1 MDPKLLAR
9 TAAHA
14 QKYLDSLPT
23 RPVKEHA
30 GREELVELLGGPIPE
45 DGEDALKTIDL
56 LAHAGEIG
64 TVACSGPR
72 YFGFVIGGS
81 VPAAQAADWL
91 TTAYDQNAGLY
102 AISPLNSVAEDI
114 AAEWL
119 LQLLKLPST
128 ASVGYVTG
136 GQMANFTGLAAG
148 RNEMLHRAG
157 WDVEQQGLQGAPKV
171 NVVVGDEAHIT
182 IFNSLRL
189 LGLGANTSKH
199 VQADRQGRMIA
210 EDLERVLRTCDGP
223 TIICAQAGN
232 VNSGAF
238 DPIDQIADLA
248 KQYKAWLH
256 VDGAFGLWAAVSPD
270 LQHHLKGVER
280 ADSWALDGHKWLNVP
295 YDCGIAIV
303 AHPRA
308 HRAAFASSASYLVQ
322 SSTRRDPHEYVPEFS
337 RRARGINVY
346 AALRSLG
353 RRGMQ
358 QIVERGCAQA
368 KQFARILADD
378 PRVRIMNEVVL
389 NQVVV
394 RFGDS
399 DELTAAVIER
409 VQQDGTCW
417 LSGTR
422 WQGSGAMRI
431 SVSNWSTT
439 DADVDASV
447 SAIVAA
453 LEALTVRNEVSSEK
467 TSAV

>member
-9 TAAHA
+9 TAEHA

-23 RPVKEHA
+23 RPVKERA
-30 GREELVELLGGPIPE
+30 TREELVAMLGGPIPQ
-45 DGEDALKTIDL
+45 DGEDALATIDL
-56 LAHAGEIG
+56 LAQAAEVG

-91 TTAYDQNAGLY
+91 TATYDQNAGLY
-102 AISPLNSVAEDI
+102 AISPLNSVAEDV

-119 LQLLKLPST
+119 LELLGLPKT

-148 RNEMLHRAG
+148 RNELLQRVG
-157 WDVEQQGLQGAPKV
+157 WDVEQDGLQGAPKID
-171 NVVVGDEAHIT
+171 VVLGDEAHVT

-189 LGLGANTSKH
+189 LGLGARTPKRIK
-199 VQADRQGRMIA
+199 ADNQGRMIA
-210 EDLERVLRTCDGP
+210 SDLAQVLKTCAGP
-223 TIICAQAGN
+223 TIVCAQAGN

-238 DPIDQIADLA
+238 DPLDQIAELA
-248 KQYKAWLH
+248 GKHKAWLH
-256 VDGAFGLWAAVSPD
+256 VDGAFGLWGALSPK
-270 LQHHLKGVER
+270 LKHYLTGVER

-295 YDCGIAIV
+295 YDCGIAII
-303 AHPRA
+303 ANPRA
-308 HRAAFASSASYLVQ
+308 HRAAFASTASYLVQ

-346 AALRSLG
+346 AAQRSLG
-353 RRGMQ
+353 RSGMQ

-368 KQFARILADD
+368 KLFAQLLSED
-378 PRVRIMNEVVL
+378 PRVRIMNDVVL

-394 RFGDS
+394 RFGEN

-409 VQQDGTCW
+409 VQQDGVCW

-439 DADVDASV
+439 DKDVELSA
-447 SAIVAA
+447 SAILAA
-453 LEALTVRNEVSSEK
+453 LDAEAGKSMV
-467 TSAV
+467 AD

>member
-23 RPVKEHA
+23 RPVKENA
-30 GREELVELLGGPIPE
+30 SREELIALLGGPIPE
-45 DGEDALKTIDL
+45 NGEDPVTTIDL
-56 LAHAGEIG
+56 LAHAGDIG

-81 VPAAQAADWL
+81 IPAAQAADWL
-91 TTAYDQNAGLY
+91 TTTYDQNAGLY
-102 AISPLNSVAEDI
+102 AISPLNSVAEDV

-119 LQLLKLPST
+119 LELLGLPST

-148 RNEMLHRAG
+148 RNEVLHRAG
-157 WDVEQQGLQGAPKV
+157 WDVEQQGLQGAPIV
-171 NVVVGDEAHIT
+171 NVVVGDEAHVT
-182 IFNSLRL
+182 VFNSLRL
-189 LGLGANTSKH
+189 LGLGANTPKR
-199 VQADRQGRMIA
+199 VRADRQGRMIA
-210 EDLERVLRTCDGP
+210 EDLAKVLQTCNGP
-223 TIICAQAGN
+223 TILCAQAGN

-238 DPIDQIADLA
+238 DPIDRIAELA
-248 KQYKAWLH
+248 KQHKAWLH
-256 VDGAFGLWAAVSPD
+256 IDGAFGLWAALSPE
-270 LQHHLKGVER
+270 LRHYLKGVEH

-308 HRAAFASSASYLVQ
+308 HRAAFASTASYLIQ

-353 RRGMQ
+353 RSGMLQ
-358 QIVERGCAQA
+358 LVERGCAQA
-368 KQFARILADD
+368 KQFARILSADR
-378 PRVRIMNEVVL
+378 RVRILNDVVL

-417 LSGTR
+417 LAGTR

-439 DADVDASV
+439 DADVDV
-447 SAIVAA
+447 SARAILVALDVVAA
-453 LEALTVRNEVSSEK
+453 GSEVSTEK